1 MGDDNKIDPNTN
13 PTEVPPKDAKT
24 ELSEEE
30 LKRVSGGQKYLEIK
44 LSEVLISSVSPSSS
58 GDK

>member
-30 LKRVSGGQKYLEIK
+30 LKRVSGGRSYEYDHQYGLTLTGKAIK
-44 LSEVLISSVSPSSS
+44 NP
-58 GDK
+58 